1 MLSQNPDTTGMRDL
15 PPLREPAPP
24 PLPQWRNHQSGPKHI
39 EEVEAYANRLRL
51 YDASKAAYEA
61 ELAKRRSPPT
71 IEVNATGQQ
80 FMTRDEV
87 EAAIAKATTPRP
99 LNLIVDGETIAGVA
113 SAAKPTKAPTFDDI
127 TKKLADAWA
136 PQRKPSLPTLDAETA
151 AGCWDFS
158 RAPAWSEADDA
169 LAKADPPT
177 SLAEVMRAPAWQG
190 VVVTAL
196 PSAQIVSCSLTVTGD
211 TVHVVSPTADV
222 MRALTLACYNTEHNP
237 SIIIDGE
244 NPPILAH
251 IVKVSVWRL

>member
-1 MLSQNPDTTGMRDL
+1 MRDL

-51 YDASKAAYEA
+51 YEASKAAYEA

-99 LNLIVDGETIAGVA
+99 LNLIVDGETITGVA
-113 SAAKPTKAPTFDDI
+113 SAAKPTKAPMFDDI
-127 TKKLADAWA
+127 TKK
-136 PQRKPSLPTLDAETA
+136 
-151 AGCWDFS
+151 
-158 RAPAWSEADDA
+158 

-251 IVKVSVWRL
+251 IVKVECNNLVGLAPVMCTMTLKRATPSVT